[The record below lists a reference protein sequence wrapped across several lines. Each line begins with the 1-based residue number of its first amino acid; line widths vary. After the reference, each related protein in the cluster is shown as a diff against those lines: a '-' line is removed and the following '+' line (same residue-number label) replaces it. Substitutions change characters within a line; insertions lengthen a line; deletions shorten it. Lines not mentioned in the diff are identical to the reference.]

1 LDLRRLPLITTGF
14 AEPPAPS
21 PEPRFI
27 SARDDFHQ
35 FFLQALHESRPLQL
49 PRMTH
54 LGSNATSRTL
64 TVVLSES
71 EWQALRAVEPDA
83 VGWLQERIRE
93 RLGTAAPGPAG
104 NDEKPAASHRAPAS
118 ASGWGED
125 VFS

>member
-1 LDLRRLPLITTGF
+1 
-14 AEPPAPS
+14 
-21 PEPRFI
+21 
-27 SARDDFHQ
+27 
-35 FFLQALHESRPLQL
+35 
-49 PRMTH
+49 MTH
-54 LGSNATSRTL
+54 LRSNATSRTL

-93 RLGTAAPGPAG
+93 RLGAAPKA
-104 NDEKPAASHRAPAS
+104 EEAAASHRSPAA